1 MDNDNNREEQ
11 GDKAVKLGI
20 IGNVILTVLNL
31 IVGIISGSTALT
43 AEAADNFG
51 DMISSLIGFLAF
63 HFALKPADKEHPYG
77 HGRIE
82 PLVGLL
88 ISFTL
93 FFIAYQIFQEAY
105 FKFLMHSSLTA
116 PDWIAAIMALIA
128 LFINL
133 YMAYYLL
140 KTGKKINSQVISA
153 TGNQKKIDVFA
164 CIAVFGGVIGSQ
176 LGYPILDP
184 ILAVIIALLVTKTAI
199 EMARDNVKNIMGKFP
214 TGMDDEIRN
223 VVFDIKG
230 VKFVRNI
237 KINTVGPYYSVEL
250 EVCLDDKMDFN
261 VYEISDQVEKIVIKS
276 IELVN
281 SVSVHVSQI

>member
-176 LGYPILDP
+176 LGYPILD
-184 ILAVIIALLVTKTAI
+184 
-199 EMARDNVKNIMGKFP
+199 
-214 TGMDDEIRN
+214 DEIRN